1 MVYVYVLCLS
11 LIQIIPLIPPQP
23 ARGQW
28 KQGTDEDSDL
38 TFKCTF
44 PAGIQNVSVLFKIL
58 HIDVIYTR
66 FKFHVHCYASSY
78 KVLFY
83 ILRKYLKLCKI

>member
-23 ARGQW
+23 AGGKW
-28 KQGTDEDSDL
+28 KQGTNEDGGL

-44 PAGIQNVSVLFKIL
+44 PAGIQNVSVLFKIS

-66 FKFHVHCYASSY
+66 VKFHVNCNASSY

-83 ILRKYLKLCKI
+83 ISRKYLKLCKI